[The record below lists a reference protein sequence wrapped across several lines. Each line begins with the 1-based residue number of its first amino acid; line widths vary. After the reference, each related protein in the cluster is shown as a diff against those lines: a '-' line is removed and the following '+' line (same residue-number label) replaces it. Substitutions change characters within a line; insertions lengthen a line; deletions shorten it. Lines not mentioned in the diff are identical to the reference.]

1 MVRAWR
7 GEIGL
12 YRAAYGL
19 GGLGLALV
27 SLAVDGFVS
36 YAAVTGGAIGWLSYI
51 VGALGELAFA
61 WISIVATWRA
71 ARKSRASGNRT
82 YGWLAVS
89 VALLFVGTQFV
100 LIAGWTGW
108 SGLAGLGF
116 VPDPDHVLFRA
127 LEHAMGDDLHLNRPS
142 L

>member
-1 MVRAWR
+1 
-7 GEIGL
+7 
-12 YRAAYGL
+12 
-19 GGLGLALV
+19 
-27 SLAVDGFVS
+27 VDGFVS